1 MGLVVRGIVL
11 RSGRI
16 LFCHVAKSGLCSHNL
31 SFLMDLSGIS
41 KLPERYGRRVRIKA
55 VCVQEFRA
63 VWICL

>member
-1 MGLVVRGIVL
+1 MLPKAGYVL
-11 RSGRI
+11 IIS
-16 LFCHVAKSGLCSHNL
+16 L
-31 SFLMDLSGIS
+31 FLMDLSGIS